1 LSPEINK
8 AIVRRLVE
16 QVWNKRRV
24 DLIEEFYS
32 EDAVLHIAGMSSKS
46 GLEGIRDTVNM
57 ILRAYPDLH
66 LVIGEEIAEGAKV
79 FNRWTVMG
87 VPSKEVDGIPAMIKP
102 VNRSGMAILN
112 FSNARVTE
120 FWFLIDNLEWMRP
133 LRADPLSDTV

>member
-1 LSPEINK
+1 MSPETNK

-24 DLIEEFYS
+24 DLIEEFFS
-32 EDAVLHIAGMSSKS
+32 EDAVLHITGMSSKS
-46 GLEGIRDTVNM
+46 GSESIRDTVTM

-66 LVIGEEIAEGAKV
+66 LVIDDEVAEGHKV
-79 FNRWTVMG
+79 VNRWTVMG
-87 VPSKEVDGIPAMIKP
+87 LPSFDVDGIPAMSKP

-120 FWFLIDNLEWMRP
+120 FWFLIDNLEWMRS
-133 LRADPLSDTV
+133 LRADPLHDTV

>member
-1 LSPEINK
+1 MSPETNK
-8 AIVRRLVE
+8 AIVRRLIE

-46 GLEGIRDTVNM
+46 GLEGIRDTVDM

-66 LVIGEEIAEGAKV
+66 LVIDEEIAEGAKV
-79 FNRWTVMG
+79 VNRWTVTG
-87 VPSKEVDGIPAMIKP
+87 VHPFDVDGIPAMSKP
-102 VNRSGMAILN
+102 VHQSGMAILN

-120 FWFLIDNLEWMRP
+120 FWFLFDNLGWMRP
-133 LRADPLSDTV
+133 LRVNPLPDTV